1 MYPSP
6 YPQQPYP
13 PPNPYLDQINQYLM
27 YHLKFT
33 PQELAMNR
41 AGVMSDAQKARFAD
55 YMRQQSAA
63 ILRIAGVVLLA
74 FIGGLIFFFLRGGG
88 LREAINEM
96 IDSDMRWILIIPVG
110 AILLW
115 GAMIVFGAV
124 RARRAGSGE
133 QRLNIVRGAAKVK
146 TIDTYRE
153 SALVLSLAGQP
164 TRFFRV
170 RIGKTDF
177 YVDEA
182 AAQGFVDK
190 QQYIVYGLGSKR
202 GGIVISAEAV

>member
-33 PQELAMNR
+33 PQELALNR

-55 YMRQQSAA
+55 YMRQQSSV
-63 ILRIAGVVLLA
+63 ILRIAGVVLLMFIAGVA
-74 FIGGLIFFFLRGGG
+74 FLWFREEG
-88 LREAINEM
+88 LRQTISEAPWVVI
-96 IDSDMRWILIIPVG
+96 IILVIILIWG
-110 AILLW
+110 GMIL
-115 GAMIVFGAV
+115 FGAV

-133 QRLNIVRGAAKVK
+133 QRLNIVRGTAKVK

-164 TRFFRV
+164 TTYFRV
-170 RIGKTDF
+170 RIGKADF

-190 QQYIVYGLGSKR
+190 QQYIVYGIGSKR